1 MFPED
6 CEAGFTRA
14 SCPWPPPWG
23 LLQSDHLLLREK
35 PEGLC
40 LLLLPLHSQT
50 PACPSPTS
58 TTASLSLGPQ
68 RPSAAQLGP
77 QFQYGGGKSTPELR
91 KEWGGGFSR
100 PLPG

>member
-23 LLQSDHLLLREK
+23 LLQSDHLLLRK
-35 PEGLC
+35 SLGSCGFTPIQGFC
-40 LLLLPLHSQT
+40 LLLFPLHSQT

-58 TTASLSLGPQ
+58 TTASLSLG
-68 RPSAAQLGP
+68 R
-77 QFQYGGGKSTPELR
+77 
-91 KEWGGGFSR
+91 
-100 PLPG
+100 